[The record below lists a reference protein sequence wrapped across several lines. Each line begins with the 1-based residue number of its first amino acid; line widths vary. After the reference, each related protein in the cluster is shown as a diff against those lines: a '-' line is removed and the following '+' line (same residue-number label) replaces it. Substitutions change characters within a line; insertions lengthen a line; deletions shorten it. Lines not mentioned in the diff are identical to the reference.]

1 MQAVTISLTQVSQ
14 VRQFVNLVGQAPFDV
29 DVVSGRYTV
38 NAKSMLGIYSLDLSK
53 PIQVV
58 MYSDDCEQLKEE
70 LRELMA
76 QHPEAKCSMGRA
88 AICRLLRKKLSGGAV
103 HPKPGANVAASGH
116 QQQAK
121 GKIISEGQNENSPLR
136 FTGQVP
142 ASRRGLVTLLFKPYF
157 LDFFAFAQ
165 KTPHFRAAFFA
176 VHLFINTFWWT
187 LTDLNR

>member
-76 QHPEAKCSMGRA
+76 
-88 AICRLLRKKLSGGAV
+88 
-103 HPKPGANVAASGH
+103 
-116 QQQAK
+116 
-121 GKIISEGQNENSPLR
+121 
-136 FTGQVP
+136 
-142 ASRRGLVTLLFKPYF
+142 
-157 LDFFAFAQ
+157 
-165 KTPHFRAAFFA
+165 
-176 VHLFINTFWWT
+176 
-187 LTDLNR
+187 

>member
-1 MQAVTISLTQVSQ
+1 
-14 VRQFVNLVGQAPFDV
+14 
-29 DVVSGRYTV
+29 
-38 NAKSMLGIYSLDLSK
+38 
-53 PIQVV
+53 
-58 MYSDDCEQLKEE
+58 
-70 LRELMA
+70 MA

-142 ASRRGLVTLLFKPYF
+142 ASRRGLFTLISSHLRKKRRTFVRRFSLCIFSSTHFGTGQHYRCRRKCSHNKVYPIRNNLVLFHICTGKCIY
-157 LDFFAFAQ
+157 
-165 KTPHFRAAFFA
+165 TG
-176 VHLFINTFWWT
+176 TFSVICQNLPIISGRT
-187 LTDLNR
+187 I